1 MIKAIFFDMDGTLL
15 SHSLGDVPPSARQC
29 LTRLRQKG
37 ILCFMATGRHLL
49 ELDSFPLG
57 DLAFDGY
64 VTVNGQLVLDKQ
76 RTPLCA
82 TPFSPEATATLAAIF
97 RENSFPLSLVEEN
110 RMYLNFVNDHV
121 RKAQQAI
128 ETPIP
133 ELSSWQGAPIYHGSV
148 FLTEGEEPRLRRLLG
163 DSCRL
168 TRWNAYAMD
177 VIPKDGGKVYGM
189 ERLLDHFCLS
199 RQEIMAFGDGENDRE
214 MLSYAAIG
222 IAMGNAREETKAAAD
237 YVTDHIDRDGIE
249 KALGHF
255 DLL

>member
-15 SHSLGDVPPSARQC
+15 SHSLGDVPPSARRC
-29 LTRLRQKG
+29 LTRLRQRG

-49 ELDSFPLG
+49 ELESFPLG
-57 DLAFDGY
+57 DLEFDGY
-64 VTVNGQLVLDKQ
+64 VTVNGQLVLDG
-76 RTPLCA
+76 RRAPLCA
-82 TPFSPEATATLAAIF
+82 TAFSPEATALLAAIF
-97 RENSFPLSLVEEN
+97 RERSFPLSLVEED

-121 RKAQQAI
+121 VKAQQAI

-133 ELSSWQGAPIYHGSV
+133 ELASWQGAPIYHGSV
-148 FLTEGEEPRLRRLLG
+148 FLTEEEEPRLRRLLG

-168 TRWNAYAMD
+168 TRWNPHAMD
-177 VIPKDGGKVYGM
+177 VIPRDGGKVYGM
-189 ERLLDHFCLS
+189 ERLLGHFGLS

-249 KALGHF
+249 KALRHF
-255 DLL
+255 GLI